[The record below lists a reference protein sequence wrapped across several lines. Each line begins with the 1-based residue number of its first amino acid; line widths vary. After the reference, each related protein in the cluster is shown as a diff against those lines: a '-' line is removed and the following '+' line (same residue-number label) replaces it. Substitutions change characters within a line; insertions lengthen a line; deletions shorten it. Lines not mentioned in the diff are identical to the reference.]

1 MKHRQLSV
9 AILTAAL
16 ALVVLA
22 GCGDSA
28 NPLHAVRSAA
38 KNTLAL
44 TAVANG
50 CDLGVGGTPSTILG
64 RGQFSFPNGLGYE
77 ALQLPARGA
86 RAAGTAYLVFLPKRL
101 WIKPVV
107 STALPKGDL
116 WISAKFDSPRS
127 AASTTP
133 SLALL
138 AQSMNPQP
146 LPQPHP
152 PAPRH

>member
-16 ALVVLA
+16 ALVALA
-22 GCGDSA
+22 GCGDSE

-44 TAVANG
+44 TAQTTLALTG
-50 CDLGVGGTPSTILG
+50 AQRFGGTPSTILG

-107 STALPKGDL
+107 STALPEGDL
-116 WISAKFDSPRS
+116 WISAKFTAHDPRDRRH
-127 AASTTP
+127 
-133 SLALL
+133 LHL
-138 AQSMNPQP
+138 P
-146 LPQPHP
+146 LRWR
-152 PAPRH
+152 A